1 VKHPETRRLRFSFLI
16 GITIDRLS
24 VQHLSAS
31 THRRGSPAPT
41 TQDAVDMLSLVDLG
55 LAPPVNVQELVP
67 RVQQIWGERRK
78 IEAIK
83 QVRMKTG

>member
-1 VKHPETRRLRFSFLI
+1 
-16 GITIDRLS
+16 
-24 VQHLSAS
+24 
-31 THRRGSPAPT
+31 
-41 TQDAVDMLSLVDLG
+41 MLSLVDLG

-83 QVRMKTG
+83 QMRMKTG